1 MEFLGRGFYGN
12 TASEWMIAAAI
23 AAGITLVLATVRA
36 VASHRLRPTTFPRGL
51 LLVVVRHTTYIFLAF
66 IGIGIGSTYLT
77 MPGKSSRILG
87 IIITLAALFQLAWWG
102 HGVMRFWVKRVIT
115 QRAESDVG
123 SVTAIR
129 TFGTI
134 GLVALW
140 VVILL
145 AVIATLGIDVTA
157 LVAGLGIGGIAIA
170 LAVQNIV
177 GDLFASVS
185 IIVDK
190 PFVVG
195 DFIQVE
201 DLLGSVQQIGLKTTR
216 LSSLS
221 GEQLIF
227 GNGDLLKSRIHNY
240 KRMVER
246 RVVFSVRIEYG
257 TSDNLVEKVPA
268 MIRSA
273 ITTQSPV
280 RMDRAHFKEF
290 GEYALVYEAVY
301 YVLSPDY
308 NVYMDIQQAIN
319 LQLYR
324 GFRSSGIAIAVPAHS
339 VTLLTPSR
347 DPRLDPALGHPSG
360 RSTTRR
366 ESTGEASAARQSA

>member
-1 MEFLGRGFYGN
+1 L
-12 TASEWMIAAAI
+12 SV
-23 AAGITLVLATVRA
+23 GIIVTLVT
-36 VASHRLRPTTFPRGL
+36 L
-51 LLVVVRHTTYIFLAF
+51 LQI
-66 IGIGIGSTYLT
+66 
-77 MPGKSSRILG
+77 
-87 IIITLAALFQLAWWG
+87 AWWG
-102 HGVMRFWVKRVIT
+102 HGMMRFWVRRVIARRT
-115 QRAESDVG
+115 ESDIG

-190 PFVVG
+190 PFIVG

-201 DLLGSVQQIGLKTTR
+201 DLLGSVQHIGLKTTR
-216 LSSLS
+216 LNSLS

-240 KRMVER
+240 KRMSER
-246 RVVFSVRIEYG
+246 RVVFTIRVEYG
-257 TSDNLVEKVPA
+257 TAQELVEKIPD
-268 MIRSA
+268 MIRTA
-273 ITTQSPV
+273 IKSQSPV
-280 RMDRAHFKEF
+280 RLDRAHFKEY
-290 GEYALVYEAVY
+290 GESGLVYEVVY
-301 YVLSPDY
+301 YVLGPDY
-308 NVYMDIQQAIN
+308 NQYMDIQQAIN
-319 LQLYR
+319 YQLYR
-324 GFRSSGIAIAVPAHS
+324 GFNDAGINMALPTRAV
-339 VTLLTPSR
+339 
-347 DPRLDPALGHPSG
+347 RLQLSPENAAALGMSHSL
-360 RSTTRR
+360 T
-366 ESTGEASAARQSA
+366 